1 MGPPGVG
8 KGTQAD
14 CIKNE
19 LMILHLSTG
28 EILRAEVDAK
38 SVIGRNAKLYMDF
51 GRLVPDNILIEIVTE
66 RISKSDCQN
75 GYILDGFPRTL
86 PQAKGL
92 DEMMHSIGHDL
103 DCAISLTANKDEKDI
118 VYITIAGRSNALSG
132 FVAANCEFPT
142 IGCPPF
148 SDKTDMLVN
157 VHSTLQM
164 PSNTPVLTILDP
176 GNCALAVKR
185 IFGV

>member
-1 MGPPGVG
+1 MKLLIMGPPGVG

-19 LMILHLSTG
+19 LMIVHLSTG

-38 SVIGRNAKLYMDF
+38 SVIGINAKLYMDF

-92 DEMMHSIGHDL
+92 DKMMHSIGHDL
-103 DCAISLTANKDEKDI
+103 DCAISLTANKDELLDRLIKRGEESSRSDDTPDVI
-118 VYITIAGRSNALSG
+118 RNRQNIYWEQTAPLLDFYHDKGILKEVDGLGEIPEITIR
-132 FVAANCEFPT
+132 
-142 IGCPPF
+142 
-148 SDKTDMLVN
+148 
-157 VHSTLQM
+157 
-164 PSNTPVLTILDP
+164 ILDI
-176 GNCALAVKR
+176 LK
-185 IFGV
+185 

>member
-1 MGPPGVG
+1 MKLLIMGPPGVG

-14 CIKNE
+14 CINNE
-19 LMILHLSTG
+19 LKIVHLSTG

-92 DEMMHSIGHDL
+92 DEMMHSIGHEL
-103 DCAISLTANKDEKDI
+103 ECAISLTADED
-118 VYITIAGRSNALSG
+118 
-132 FVAANCEFPT
+132 E
-142 IGCPPF
+142 
-148 SDKTDMLVN
+148 LVDR
-157 VHSTLQM
+157 Q
-164 PSNTPVLTILDP
+164 
-176 GNCALAVKR
+176 
-185 IFGV
+185 